1 MQGEPRYVRFCRS
14 RCWFGLVTQVCPAAI
29 PSVAPHHRRVA
40 PSVHSEDQRARVEG
54 PSEGRVPIRMQR
66 CPVRASGSYAYGGV
80 RRRRSPPGLPSD
92 IRCHRRARYPRRKPL
107 VPITSRPRPSFQR
120 HTAKRAAFQKTG
132 MPVAATTRKG
142 FVFSECFS
150 PKDCSSCA
158 LTPALSLTPPTL
170 FPHLCGRCFCWVLQ
184 VSRCGHPRS
193 VTVPARSWVE
203 STDAF
208 FTPSFMP
215 GTDDPSMTGG
225 STDSAVDGS

>member
-1 MQGEPRYVRFCRS
+1 MRGEPRFVHFRRS
-14 RCWFGLVTQVCPAAI
+14 RCWFPPVTRVCPAAI
-29 PSVAPHHRRVA
+29 SSRAPHHRRVA

-184 VSRCGHPRS
+184 VSRCGHPR
-193 VTVPARSWVE
+193 
-203 STDAF
+203 
-208 FTPSFMP
+208 PSKGCHSFLSEWLEK
-215 GTDDPSMTGG
+215 TSQPSLAKPFGFDLG
-225 STDSAVDGS
+225 RQ

>member
-1 MQGEPRYVRFCRS
+1 MRGEPRFVHFRRS
-14 RCWFGLVTQVCPAAI
+14 RCWFPPVTRVCPAAI
-29 PSVAPHHRRVA
+29 SSRAPHHRRVA

-92 IRCHRRARYPRRKPL
+92 IRCHRRARYPRRNPL

-142 FVFSECFS
+142 FVFSEFFVAEGLLLLRPHAGS
-150 PKDCSSCA
+150 LA
-158 LTPALSLTPPTL
+158 HATHTLSTSL
-170 FPHLCGRCFCWVLQ
+170 WKVLLL
-184 VSRCGHPRS
+184 GLAS
-193 VTVPARSWVE
+193 VTVRSPAIR
-203 STDAF
+203 
-208 FTPSFMP
+208 
-215 GTDDPSMTGG
+215 
-225 STDSAVDGS
+225 DGSSSQLVREYRRLCYPHVHAWD

>member
-1 MQGEPRYVRFCRS
+1 MRGEPRYVHFRRS
-14 RCWFGLVTQVCPAAI
+14 RCWFLPVTQVCPAAI
-29 PSVAPHHRRVA
+29 SSRAPHHRRVA
-40 PSVHSEDQRARVEG
+40 PVVHSEDQRARVEG

-80 RRRRSPPGLPSD
+80 GRRRSPPRLPSD
-92 IRCHRRARYPRRKPL
+92 IRCHRRARYLRRKPL
-107 VPITSRPRPSFQR
+107 VPITSRPRPPFQR

-142 FVFSECFS
+142 FVFSEFLS

-193 VTVPARSWVE
+193 VTVPARSWFE

-208 FTPSFMP
+208 FYPHVHAW
-215 GTDDPSMTGG
+215 D
-225 STDSAVDGS
+225 